1 MLHFPRFKNITNI
14 VEFSQEYLRNTLINL
29 EKYDEAETHIYNCSE
44 SGAGM
49 GSPILAALIKKKKTP
64 VGGLSIRHLFIQS
77 Y

>member
-1 MLHFPRFKNITNI
+1 M
-14 VEFSQEYLRNTLINL
+14 INL

-49 GSPILAALIKKKKTP
+49 GSPILAALIKKKTP
-64 VGGLSIRHLFIQS
+64 VGGLSIRHLFMSVLESGKSKIKIAAG